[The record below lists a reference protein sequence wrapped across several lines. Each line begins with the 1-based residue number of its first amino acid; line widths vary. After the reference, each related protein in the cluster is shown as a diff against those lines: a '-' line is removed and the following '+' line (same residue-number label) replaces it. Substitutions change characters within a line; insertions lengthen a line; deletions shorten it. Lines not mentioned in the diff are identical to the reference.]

1 MASHVYLAV
10 DLGASSGRVLAGL
23 LDGRTLTLE
32 EVHRFENGAVEFVGT
47 LHWDVLGLWKNVL
60 EGMRMARLKYG
71 DAVRSIGVDSW
82 GVDFGLLGRDDVLL
96 GNPVTYRDRRTDG
109 MMDQAIAKLGREEI
123 FAHTGLQF
131 MTINTLYQM
140 MALKRRNSPWLE
152 GAKTFLMMADLIHW
166 LLTGVKANEVTNATT
181 TQFFNPVRRT
191 WATELLEKLDL
202 PTDIFPPLVEPGTKL
217 GKLRPAV
224 AAETGFA
231 NLDVVVP
238 GTHDTAS
245 AVLAVPARSTPGA
258 KPDWCYISSG
268 TWALIGIETPAPV
281 MSDLCRQ
288 LTFTNEGGVG
298 NTIRVLKNITG
309 LWLVQECRRIW
320 LQQAAEGTAARYDWT
335 ALASA
340 SAEAQP
346 HVAFIDPDDPS
357 FTAPANMPEAIR
369 DFCRRTGQT
378 VPDGEG
384 AIFRTAIESLAL
396 KCRYTLL
403 KLEQL
408 NGGPIR
414 TIHIVG
420 GGTRNREL
428 CQATADACGRPVVA
442 GPVEATA
449 VGNVMM
455 QAIAAGTVADI
466 AEARQIVGES
476 FAVER
481 YEPRDA
487 AAWEAAY
494 ERFVRLVATSQ

>member
-1 MASHVYLAV
+1 MAQQVFLAV

-23 LDGRTLTLE
+23 LDGKTLTLE
-32 EVHRFENGAVEFVGT
+32 ELHRFENGAVEFAGT
-47 LHWDVLGLWKNVL
+47 LHWDVLGLWKNIL
-60 EGMRMARLKYG
+60 EGMRTARIKYG
-71 DAVRSIGVDSW
+71 DSVRSVGVDTW

-109 MMDQAIAKLGREEI
+109 MMDAAIAELGREEI
-123 FAHTGLQF
+123 FSHTGLQF
-131 MTINTLYQM
+131 MTINTLYQV
-140 MALKRRNSPWLE
+140 MALRRRNSPWLE
-152 GAKTFLMMADLIHW
+152 GAKTFLMMADLFHW

-181 TQFFNPVRRT
+181 TQFFNPVKRT
-191 WATELLEKLDL
+191 WATELLKKLDL

-231 NLDVVVP
+231 NLEVVVP

-245 AVLAVPARSTPGA
+245 AVLAVPAKSTPGQR
-258 KPDWCYISSG
+258 PDWCYISSG
-268 TWALIGIETPAPV
+268 TWSLIGIETPAPV
-281 MSDLCRQ
+281 MTDLCRQ

-320 LQQAAEGTAARYDWT
+320 LHEATSDAAARYEWS
-335 ALASA
+335 ALAKA
-340 SAEAQP
+340 AAAAP
-346 HVAFIDPDDPS
+346 RLAALVDPDDPS

-369 DFCRRTGQT
+369 AFCRRTGQT
-378 VPDGEG
+378 PPEGDG

-396 KCRYTLL
+396 KCRYTLG

-408 NGGPIR
+408 NGGPLR

-420 GGTRNREL
+420 GGTKNREL
-428 CQATADACGRPVVA
+428 CQATADACGRPVIA

-449 VGNVMM
+449 VGNVMV

-487 AAWEAAY
+487 AAWDEAY
-494 ERFVRLVATSQ
+494 GRFVKLLPA